1 MKTELITIDSNQLP
15 VIEWQNVR
23 VVTTETLAKGYG
35 TEPSNIRMNLSNN
48 KSRFIEGIHYFNVTG
63 EALAHLRVNNI
74 YAQIS
79 NKTRAITLYTEKGAA
94 RMSKIVDTDEAWAF
108 FEKMENAY
116 FHPVQYQ
123 KTLPGNYIQALE
135 ALVESEKEKLVI
147 SDERNEAIRTKS
159 QISRTREASAMGK
172 LSVATRKNRELTER
186 LGESVKH
193 ATITAV
199 KNATGKEYKFAP
211 LRRWCRENQVEAT
224 EVPDIRYG
232 QVKSWPAESWL
243 QVYGINLK
251 SLFANSQSI
260 H

>member
-1 MKTELITIDSNQLP
+1 MEELRQNSALGQEVIKVQKGGINPGTFAHELLAIEYAGWISPKFRLMVNQTFLDYKTGRLAPVTPTTDWLDNPAQLRKMLIS
-15 VIEWQNVR
+15 
-23 VVTTETLAKGYG
+23 
-35 TEPSNIRMNLSNN
+35 
-48 KSRFIEGIHYFNVTG
+48 
-63 EALAHLRVNNI
+63 
-74 YAQIS
+74 
-79 NKTRAITLYTEKGAA
+79 YTEQVE
-94 RMSKIVDTDEAWAF
+94 KIS
-108 FEKMENAY
+108 
-116 FHPVQYQ
+116 
-123 KTLPGNYIQALE
+123 
-135 ALVESEKEKLVI
+135 SER
-147 SDERNEAIRTKS
+147 DEAIRTKS

-211 LRRWCRENQVEAT
+211 LRRWCRENQMEAT

-251 SLFANSQSI
+251 SLFANSQRT